1 MILEWISLFVT
12 KRRQQA
18 ALRAFET
25 KWGYS
30 LEGSSYLTIVNAGIV
45 SEFGY
50 LIRYITEDLPGGA
63 IDAFDDYERI
73 ANHFSYVDSRIVLE
87 LQSDTPRETRLTSLE
102 TARANLRNLRLI
114 VKCLT
119 AYVEMARAVG
129 LPLSPMKKS

>member
-1 MILEWISLFVT
+1 MIPEWISLFFT
-12 KRRQQA
+12 RRRQKA
-18 ALRAFET
+18 ALRAFEA

-30 LEGSSYLTIVNAGIV
+30 LQGSSYLTIGNAGIA

-73 ANHFSYVDSRIVLE
+73 ANHFSYIDSRIVLE
-87 LQSDTPRETRLTSLE
+87 LQSDSPRETRLTSLE

-114 VKCLT
+114 VKCLS
-119 AYVEMARAVG
+119 AYVDMARTVG
-129 LPLSPMKKS
+129 LPLNPMKES